1 MISSSEDS
9 EWKKLI
15 WKEKIQICQQR
26 ISQEDSL
33 LIAYVVIFIGIEA
46 IFATVVTSSILHRCF
61 DLTIALLGIAVAI
74 NFAFVCK
81 RRGDAVDRWSV
92 VFYSLWEKVPHDEV
106 IATSMTLKGK
116 ELEVKAEE
124 IGEDYK
130 GCVERLAGGWRGWK
144 PIFFG
149 WDRKRD
155 RLRFYLKSGRRLV
168 IMFTPI
174 LVIIVWSIII
184 PYILDC

>member
-9 EWKKLI
+9 EWKKLN
-15 WKEKIQICQQR
+15 WKEKIQICQQS
-26 ISQEDSL
+26 ISQQDSL
-33 LIAYVVIFIGIEA
+33 LIAYVVIFIGLEA
-46 IFATVVTSSILHRCF
+46 IFAAIVVSGILHQCL

-81 RRGDAVDRWSV
+81 RRGDAVDRWGTIL
-92 VFYSLWEKVPHDEV
+92 YSLWSQVPPDEV
-106 IATSMTLKGK
+106 IATSRTLKGE
-116 ELEVKAEE
+116 ELKVKAKD

-149 WDRKRD
+149 WGRKRD
-155 RLRFYLKSGRRLV
+155 RLKHFFQSGRRLT
-168 IMFTPI
+168 IFFTPI
-174 LVIIVWSIII
+174 LVIIMWAF
-184 PYILDC
+184 ILC